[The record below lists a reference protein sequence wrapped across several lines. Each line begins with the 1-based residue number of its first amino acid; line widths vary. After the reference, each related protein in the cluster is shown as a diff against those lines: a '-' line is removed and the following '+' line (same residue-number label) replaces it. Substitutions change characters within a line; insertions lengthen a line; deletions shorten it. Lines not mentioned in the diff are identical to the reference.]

1 MLHESLEEE
10 KEADALLTMLTKGG
24 MNQGAIVVGP

>member
-10 KEADALLTMLTKGG
+10 KEADALLTMLAKGG
-24 MNQGAIVVGP
+24 MNQDAIAVGP